1 MRAGDPTFPDAHEDQ
16 VPGGALEGEIQ
27 SLEEALTLAA
37 AAPGRRRL
45 ERLEELLLLR
55 AGQASLD

>member
-1 MRAGDPTFPDAHEDQ
+1 MRDGDPTFQDAREEQ
-16 VPGGALEGEIQ
+16 VPAGALEGEIQ

-55 AGQASLD
+55 AGQAAQD

>member
-1 MRAGDPTFPDAHEDQ
+1 MHEVERTAGGTWDDRSEADVRDEQ
-16 VPGGALEGEIQ
+16 IA

-45 ERLEELLLLR
+45 ERLEELLLVR
-55 AGQASLD
+55 AGQASGH

>member
-1 MRAGDPTFPDAHEDQ
+1 MRDPDPTSPGARDDQ
-16 VPGGALEGEIQ
+16 PGESKLSDELLA
-27 SLEEALTLAA
+27 LEEALTLAA

-55 AGQASLD
+55 AGQAARD

>member
-1 MRAGDPTFPDAHEDQ
+1 MPDVEPTPRGTWDERSADDARDE
-16 VPGGALEGEIQ
+16 EIA

-45 ERLEELLLLR
+45 ERLEELLLVR
-55 AGQASLD
+55 AGQASAG

>member
-1 MRAGDPTFPDAHEDQ
+1 MRDGDPTVPDAREDEH
-16 VPGGALEGEIQ
+16 VPAELEGEIQ

-45 ERLEELLLLR
+45 DRLEELLLLR
-55 AGQASLD
+55 AGQAAQN

>member
-1 MRAGDPTFPDAHEDQ
+1 MPPEADEQRRRD
-16 VPGGALEGEIQ
+16 EGERAEVAE
-27 SLEEALTLAA
+27 LEEALTLAA

-55 AGQASLD
+55 VTETTRD